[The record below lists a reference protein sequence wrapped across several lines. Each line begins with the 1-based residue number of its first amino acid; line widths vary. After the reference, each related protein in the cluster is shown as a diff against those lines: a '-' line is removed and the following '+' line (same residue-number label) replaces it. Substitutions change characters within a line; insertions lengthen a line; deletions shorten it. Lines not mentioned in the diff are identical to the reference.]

1 MQYYRKHW
9 NNKTTFKT
17 VCFVTPSATLKYC
30 HNVVILFHF
39 YLTITIAERPG
50 VAFEKKNV
58 EKTNYFY
65 LYHPPATHECSQKF
79 QPNRS
84 YRLAGYTQHVYE
96 CLVLLYKLKKKNSR
110 ISMPL
115 YL

>member
-30 HNVVILFHF
+30 YNVVILFHF

-50 VAFEKKNV
+50 VAF
-58 EKTNYFY
+58 
-65 LYHPPATHECSQKF
+65 
-79 QPNRS
+79 
-84 YRLAGYTQHVYE
+84 
-96 CLVLLYKLKKKNSR
+96 
-110 ISMPL
+110 
-115 YL
+115 